1 MIASGELGR
10 LDTAAR
16 ILTGKA
22 GNQRFERNEA
32 STTDNKP
39 MKEFTASERASGLN
53 RDDLYRLALLSFGT
67 EWEPMILMVLAEA
80 LKGEKRAQEGS
91 TN

>member
-1 MIASGELGR
+1 MVDSIQPLESLPEKRAM
-10 LDTAAR
+10 
-16 ILTGKA
+16 K
-22 GNQRFERNEA
+22 RFERNEA